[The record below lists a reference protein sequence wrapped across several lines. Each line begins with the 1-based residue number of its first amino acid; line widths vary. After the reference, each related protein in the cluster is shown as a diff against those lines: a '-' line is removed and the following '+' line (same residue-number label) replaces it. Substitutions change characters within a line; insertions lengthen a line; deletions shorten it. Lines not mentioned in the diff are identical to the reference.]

1 MVEKGAWA
9 RKKIIILYYIFF
21 TNYTMEEYITL
32 VAIVLSVG
40 KAIAR

>member
-40 KAIAR
+40 KAITR

>member
-9 RKKIIILYYIFF
+9 RKKIIILYYIFY